1 MSIARIIPVFI
12 YSASTVGETIS
23 VNFVGRWCVFG
34 ETGPRHHRAIHSP
47 SSDRITMSSLGVTQL
62 QCARE
67 FISTLGAYQYDS
79 LANLLSENFTHRFLP
94 TSLNGIGMPV
104 RGVHHLKEVKLA
116 IEEFNVS

>member
-1 MSIARIIPVFI
+1 
-12 YSASTVGETIS
+12 
-23 VNFVGRWCVFG
+23 
-34 ETGPRHHRAIHSP
+34 
-47 SSDRITMSSLGVTQL
+47 MSSLGVTQL